1 MMETRYFCSL
11 LSRSKN
17 RCPAAVIKPRVKDW
31 TYYSEVHN
39 FEDPDGESEVDHYED
54 HEEEDKEVKATFP
67 PAVDPH
73 FIHLRFF
80 STLDIVPMRALFL
93 GHLQENTKH

>member
-1 MMETRYFCSL
+1 M
-11 LSRSKN
+11 
-17 RCPAAVIKPRVKDW
+17 KPRVKDW

-73 FIHLRFF
+73 FIQLRFF

-93 GHLQENTKH
+93 GHLEEDTNKTLIEDFVRGIERNNIYIYINY